1 MSKSPHSSEHGHH
14 HEHGDHAHDHDHPH
28 DWHSSEYVSSWAEK
42 QDRQESDRQQQFR
55 LLAEAIQYDKTLP
68 IKILDVG
75 ADYGALTQFLLKYFS
90 NATAVC
96 QDGSEEMIVLGRQR
110 MADLTGRFDYI
121 LCDFSR
127 HGWSQ
132 LITGPFEA
140 VVSSI
145 AIHNVGSPNIIR
157 GSYDDILPLVKSG
170 GCFLNYDL
178 TLVPLEDQLKWL
190 TQAGFEAVSVIWKDE
205 KRALFGGFKK

>member
-1 MSKSPHSSEHGHH
+1 LTAKTIP
-14 HEHGDHAHDHDHPH
+14 
-28 DWHSSEYVSSWAEK
+28 
-42 QDRQESDRQQQFR
+42 
-55 LLAEAIQYDKTLP
+55 YDKTLS

-75 ADYGALTQFLLKYFS
+75 AGYGALTQFLLKYFS

-96 QDGSEEMIVLGRQR
+96 QDGSGEMIALGRER
-110 MADLTGRFDYI
+110 MADLTARFDYV

-132 LITGPFEA
+132 SITGPFEA

-157 GSYDDILPLVKSG
+157 GIYEDIFPLVKNG

-178 TLVPLEDQLKWL
+178 TFVPLEDQLKWL
-190 TQAGFEAVSVIWKDE
+190 RQAGFQAVSVIWKDE
-205 KRALFGGFKK
+205 RHALFGGFKR